1 MSGIELKILISL
13 QAGPEPCAMSRD
25 HPGEHL
31 VDHFAARSISIAG
44 AAATMTRAATMFG
57 YLKAII
63 TMIIISKVTFLPRQA
78 SA

>member
-1 MSGIELKILISL
+1 
-13 QAGPEPCAMSRD
+13 
-25 HPGEHL
+25 
-31 VDHFAARSISIAG
+31 
-44 AAATMTRAATMFG
+44 MTRAATMFA